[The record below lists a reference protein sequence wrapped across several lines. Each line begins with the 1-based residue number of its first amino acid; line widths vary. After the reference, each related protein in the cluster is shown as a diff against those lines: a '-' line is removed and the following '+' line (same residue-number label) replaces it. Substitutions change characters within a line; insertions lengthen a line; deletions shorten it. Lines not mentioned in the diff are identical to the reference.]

1 MQKHFM
7 LSFRSKVWIYS
18 KLLILYD
25 GIKIKGSAKQGKT
38 KKKADRYWRIPLT
51 FTEGQI
57 YSVSEG
63 FDHFF

>member
-1 MQKHFM
+1 MN
-7 LSFRSKVWIYS
+7 S

-25 GIKIKGSAKQGKT
+25 GIKIKGSAKQGK
-38 KKKADRYWRIPLT
+38 KRKKADRYLKIPLA

-57 YSVSEG
+57 YFVSES